1 MNTPTPTQ
9 HNPTPNQQP
18 TMNEETKTPEPLADI
33 IAEMRRY
40 GANSPRV
47 LALADRIEAAA
58 NLEYQEAKDYFAML
72 HDGPSM
78 ICTAKNCA
86 VRNIGLS
93 LAAAPRKFDE
103 AAPGNAAA
111 MREALEW
118 VAQLA
123 ELGVDDELGAD
134 GQNILTAAEMARAA
148 LAAPDRN
155 CDRTKDEAEEL
166 FKARFGRP
174 WTQTEDELAA
184 FLFAPAEGGGHA

>member
-1 MNTPTPTQ
+1 
-9 HNPTPNQQP
+9 
-18 TMNEETKTPEPLADI
+18 MNEETKTPETLADI

-58 NLEYQEAKDYFAML
+58 NLEYQEAKDYFAKL

-118 VAQLA
+118 VAQFA

-184 FLFAPAEGGGHA
+184 FLFAPAEGVDHA